1 MFFCLGIDAW
11 NCVLW
16 YSVRIIMEKT
26 YTTTNAS
33 DMHVIAT
40 EFVTYIQTLPVQE
53 HALVVALTGDL
64 GAGKT
69 TFMQHVAGVLGITE
83 TITSP
88 TFVILKKYLLP
99 QPVGV
104 FTELVHIDAYRLVD
118 EAELEKIRFNDYYN
132 NPHAMLCIEWPEIV
146 PKLIPENA
154 FKINIT
160 HTGGETREVV
170 AVQSF
175 HD

>member
-1 MFFCLGIDAW
+1 
-11 NCVLW
+11 
-16 YSVRIIMEKT
+16 MEKV
-26 YTTTNAS
+26 YTTKDAR
-33 DMHVIAT
+33 DMQQIAT
-40 EFVTYIQTLPVQE
+40 EFVAYIQTLPAQN

-104 FTELVHIDAYRLVD
+104 FTELVHIDAYRLAD
-118 EAELEKIRFNDYYN
+118 EVELEKIRFNDYYN
-132 NPHAMLCIEWPEIV
+132 SPHAIVCIEWPEIV
-146 PKLIPENA
+146 PKLIPDNA
-154 FKINIT
+154 VKINIT
-160 HTGGETREVV
+160 HTGGETRMVEINH
-170 AVQSF
+170 F
-175 HD
+175 T

>member
-1 MFFCLGIDAW
+1 MGFCFCSGAG
-11 NCVLW
+11 NCMLCYIVP
-16 YSVRIIMEKT
+16 IIMEKT

-33 DMHVIAT
+33 DMHIIAT
-40 EFVTYIQTLPVQE
+40 EFVAYIQTLPVQE

-69 TFMQHVAGVLGITE
+69 TFMQHVAGVLGVTE

-104 FTELVHIDAYRLVD
+104 FTELVHIDAYRLAD
-118 EAELEKIRFNDYYN
+118 ESELEKIRFNDYYN

-154 FKINIT
+154 VKINIT
-160 HTGGETREVV
+160 HTGGESRLVEI
-170 AVQSF
+170 S
-175 HD
+175 HRM